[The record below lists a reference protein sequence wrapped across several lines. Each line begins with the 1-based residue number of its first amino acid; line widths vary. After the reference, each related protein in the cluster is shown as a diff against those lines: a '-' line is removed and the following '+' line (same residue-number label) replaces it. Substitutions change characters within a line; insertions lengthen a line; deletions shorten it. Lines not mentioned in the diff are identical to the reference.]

1 MDWSRIPLWAWALG
15 LGGLGV
21 GVAACGESGLASP
34 GTAAELVERYGLEP
48 MPAMIHPSDNQPD
61 PLRIELG
68 KLIFFDPLQSAQLD
82 VACSTCHLPDFGFAD
97 GRDLPLGPSGEG
109 FGPERVLTDP
119 NMVPEGRHAPTV
131 INAGFNQFGQQR
143 GIDGFMFWDGRKR
156 RLENLVLL
164 PQREFSEMRADVY
177 PIGEVVDTLVARFR
191 SVPEY
196 EALFQEAFPAK
207 GDSVDMGLLPSAVDS
222 LSLAQSLAQFIRSL
236 TSVDSPYD
244 RFIAGDGSALSLEQK
259 RGLALFNE
267 KAGCVEC
274 HSGPMFSDFTFHVV
288 GARQLGPGFQGTPH
302 EDFGRWIV
310 TRIEF
315 DKYKFRTPS
324 LRNVAATAPYM
335 HSGGYDTLEDVVDFF
350 DRGGGDHPRVD
361 PATLEIQPLG
371 LTDREKSDLVAFLEA
386 LTDLPEIDVP
396 LTLPSGLEPQH

>member
-15 LGGLGV
+15 LGSLGV

-48 MPAMIHPSDNQPD
+48 MPAMIHPVDNQPD

-119 NMVPEGRHAPTV
+119 DMVPEGRHAPTV
-131 INAGFNQFGQQR
+131 INVGFNQFGQQR

-196 EALFQEAFPAK
+196 EALFREAFPAK

-236 TSVDSPYD
+236 SSVDSPYD

-310 TRIEF
+310 TRIEV

-335 HSGGYDTLEDVVDFF
+335 HSGGYDTLEEVVDFF
-350 DRGGGDHPRVD
+350 DRGGGDHPQVD
-361 PATLEIQPLG
+361 PDALEIQALG
-371 LTDREKSDLVAFLEA
+371 LTEREKSDLVAFLEA